1 MLKRIT
7 SALVSVSLAAAIAVT
22 VLPIHASA
30 QTFYTLSQIQQHLE
44 KYSPSQSMAAG
55 IHYAE
60 IEGTIESITWAG
72 ASNHYDLILL
82 VDDPA
87 ATAPIG
93 SESPKISIHF
103 RLHKEE
109 PPFKVGET
117 VTVFGSLNELYSSV
131 MIPSVDAKFI
141 NGSDDF

>member
-1 MLKRIT
+1 MKKLFVLLLATLLIC
-7 SALVSVSLAAAIAVT
+7 SA
-22 VLPIHASA
+22 ASA
-30 QTFYTLSQIQQHLE
+30 QTFATLSQIQQHLE

-60 IEGTIESITWAG
+60 LEGTIESITWAG

-117 VTVFGSLNELYSSV
+117 ITVFGSLNELYSSV